1 MDKREMSLICW
12 VSLTIL
18 PSQPPWITDFFAHV
32 NVSKLSAH
40 VSPCTTLRAS
50 PAHSVERHLKN
61 VISKLRNTENT
72 FRKVNGLQESGR
84 VSFVMGVTSPSFLG
98 FINSTFHLWG
108 FLKIG
113 LYWPPLKPHPHGQV
127 RSLPKVD
134 KRSLAIQD
142 PSWDEAT
149 EAMGSCKAEILPWS
163 IVMEDHQA
171 FALQGRC
178 SWFYLYIL
186 VLGIPRSVP
195 TVRGKTENGI
205 PNHELALIPIPHAG
219 WWKRIP
225 CQDTRTAHLP

>member
-1 MDKREMSLICW
+1 M
-12 VSLTIL
+12 
-18 PSQPPWITDFFAHV
+18 
-32 NVSKLSAH
+32 
-40 VSPCTTLRAS
+40 
-50 PAHSVERHLKN
+50 
-61 VISKLRNTENT
+61 RNTENT

-84 VSFVMGVTSPSFLG
+84 VSFVMGVTSSSFLG

-149 EAMGSCKAEILPWS
+149 EAMGSCKAEILPWP

-195 TVRGKTENGI
+195 IVRGKNWEWDPQPWTSPHPHPTCWLVERDPMPGHQNSQK
-205 PNHELALIPIPHAG
+205 PTSPPSLIQI
-219 WWKRIP
+219 
-225 CQDTRTAHLP
+225 